1 MSDRGF
7 LLTIIGDGRPLLA
20 ATGLGLVLAGSF
32 GLFLAISGEFL
43 PHDERFLGMTAGDLC
58 AMHGCRVVHFMI
70 HDRASYGGAL
80 LAIGLIYL
88 WLAASPLRDGQAWA
102 WWAFLLTGFVGYASF
117 FAYLAYGYLDYWH
130 AVASLPLLAC
140 QVVGLAR
147 ARSILPP
154 PDVRPT
160 GHVPWTSPTGI
171 GRICL
176 LATAT
181 GLVVGGSVILA
192 VGMTSV
198 FVPEDIKY
206 MGITAA
212 ELHDLNPRLVPL
224 IAHDRAGFG
233 GAVCCSGLLILLCVW
248 CGTPSR
254 ALWEVLTIAGV
265 AGFGPAIAV
274 HPAIGYNDV
283 VHVGPAVFGAAAYL
297 FGLLLTFGWMTGS
310 RGIPAQATTTRR

>member
-43 PHDERFLGMTAGDLC
+43 PHDERFLGMTASDLC

-80 LAIGLIYL
+80 LAIGLLYL
-88 WLAASPLRDGQAWA
+88 WLAASPLRDRQAWA
-102 WWAFLLTGFVGYASF
+102 WWALVLTGVVGYASF

-140 QVVGLAR
+140 QVVGLVR
-147 ARSILPP
+147 ARSIRAGPD
-154 PDVRPT
+154 DVRPISQ
-160 GHVPWTSPTGI
+160 VAWTSSAGV
-171 GRICL
+171 GRACL
-176 LATAT
+176 LGAAS
-181 GLVVGGSVILA
+181 GLVVGGLVILA
-192 VGMTSV
+192 VGMTCV
-198 FVPEDIKY
+198 FVPEDINY
-206 MGITAA
+206 IGVAAA

-233 GAVCCSGLLILLCVW
+233 GAVCCSGLLIVLCVW
-248 CGTPSR
+248 CGAPSR
-254 ALWEVLTIAGV
+254 SLWEVLALAGV
-265 AGFGPAIAV
+265 AGFAPAIAV
-274 HPAIGYNDV
+274 HPAIGYTD
-283 VHVGPAVFGAAAYL
+283 AYTSVPRCL
-297 FGLLLTFGWMTGS
+297 G
-310 RGIPAQATTTRR
+310 RRPTSSACCSHSAG